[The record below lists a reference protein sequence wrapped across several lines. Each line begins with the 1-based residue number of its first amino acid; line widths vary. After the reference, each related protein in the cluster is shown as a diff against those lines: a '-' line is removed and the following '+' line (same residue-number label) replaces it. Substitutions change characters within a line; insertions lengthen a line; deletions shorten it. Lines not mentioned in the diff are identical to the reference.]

1 MKPKEETKPTEDKSN
16 NKSRSEIMFN
26 EINMKRKELMSE
38 LYDSVDN
45 NNLKFYYIGFTK
57 VISFYEY

>member
-1 MKPKEETKPTEDKSN
+1 MKPKEEIKPTEDKSN
-16 NKSRSEIMFN
+16 NKSRSEIKFN

>member
-1 MKPKEETKPTEDKSN
+1 MKPKEEIKPTEDKSN

>member
-45 NNLKFYYIGFTK
+45 NNLKFDYIGFTK